1 MTEPI
6 VSVIRCGTVLQG
18 KGVSE
23 GATVLLFKPV
33 PNDASNTTVLCYAP
47 KSVNSPYV
55 VWTYNEITGS
65 CSTGDYFQ
73 NQAEAAAEFAE
84 RTW

>member
-1 MTEPI
+1 MSDPL

-33 PNDASNTTVLCYAP
+33 PNEPNATIILCHAP
-47 KSVNSPYV
+47 KSVHHPYV
-55 VWTYNEITGS
+55 IWTYNETTGS
-65 CSTGDYFQ
+65 CSTGDYFD
-73 NQAEAAAEFAE
+73 NQAQAAVRFAE
-84 RTW
+84 RIW

>member
-1 MTEPI
+1 MTDPI

-33 PNDASNTTVLCYAP
+33 PNDAANTIVLCHAP
-47 KSVNSPYV
+47 KSVHHPYV
-55 VWTYNEITGS
+55 VWTYNELTGS

-73 NQAEAAAEFAE
+73 DQVAAAERFTA